1 MVGSGFEIGH
11 VNLPELPGPVVG
23 LVRFFLKHRGIEH
36 LEQFSLDNGWIHG
49 KSKDY
54 QQLKDQNVS
63 KVQGHRIDVH

>member
-1 MVGSGFEIGH
+1 
-11 VNLPELPGPVVG
+11 VVG
-23 LVRFFLKHRGIEH
+23 LVRFFLKHRGIEYFPN
-36 LEQFSLDNGWIHG
+36 LEQFPLDNGWVHG